1 MIEGEVVA
9 VNIKQEMFVKEY
21 LVDKNAT
28 QAAIRC
34 GYSEKTAY
42 SQGQRLLKHV
52 EVSKAISDGLEKL
65 SEKLNIDAE
74 YVLSGIKEVTEE
86 ARVGKDRS
94 VALKGYK
101 MLGKYLKLFTDRVEH
116 SGNININV
124 VNEFE

>member
-1 MIEGEVVA
+1 M
-9 VNIKQEMFVKEY
+9 NIKQEMFVKEY

-74 YVLSGIKEVTEE
+74 YVLSGIKEVIEE
-86 ARVGKDRS
+86 ARGDKDRS
-94 VALKGYK
+94 VALKGYE
-101 MLGKYLKLFTDRVEH
+101 MLGKHLKLFTDRVEH